1 MILFGTIVNAA
12 AIILGGVVGTFAKK
26 GIPERFG
33 NLIISTLG
41 LFTAIL
47 GIMFA
52 IGSKKIE
59 IVVFSLIIG
68 AFIGEAIDIEKRLDD
83 FGKSVQNKFKGL
95 GGNFSQGFVTSSL
108 LFCIGSMAIMGSLQS
123 GLLNDHKIL
132 LTKSVMDGIFALIFA
147 STMGIGVAASAI
159 AVFIYQGALTLLAA
173 SVAGYLSQPV
183 ITEMSAA
190 GGVLLLG
197 LALSILDIKKIKVG
211 NLLPAIF
218 IPIILMMFLK

>member
-1 MILFGTIVNAA
+1 MVNAA
-12 AIILGGVVGTFAKK
+12 AIIVGGVIGTFAKK

-33 NLIISTLG
+33 NLIINALG

-68 AFIGEAIDIEKRLDD
+68 AFIGEAIDIEKRLDN
-83 FGKSVQNKFKGL
+83 FGKNVQNRLKGV

-132 LTKSVMDGIFALIFA
+132 LTKSVMDGIFSLIFA

-173 SVAGYLSQPV
+173 SVASYLSQPV
-183 ITEMSAA
+183 ITEMSAT

-197 LALSILDIKKIKVG
+197 LAISILDIKKIKVG

-218 IPIILMMFLK
+218 IPIILMMFI

>member
-1 MILFGTIVNAA
+1 MILFGTMVNAA
-12 AIILGGVVGTFAKK
+12 AIIVGGVIGTFAKK

-33 NLIISTLG
+33 NLIINALG

-68 AFIGEAIDIEKRLDD
+68 AFIGEAIDIEKRLDN
-83 FGKSVQNKFKGL
+83 FGKNVQNRLKGV

-132 LTKSVMDGIFALIFA
+132 LTKSVMDGIFSLIFA

-173 SVAGYLSQPV
+173 SVASYLSQPV
-183 ITEMSAA
+183 ITEMSAT

-197 LALSILDIKKIKVG
+197 LAISILDIKKIKVG

-218 IPIILMMFLK
+218 IPIILMMFI

>member
-1 MILFGTIVNAA
+1 MILFGTIVNAV
-12 AIILGGVVGTFAKK
+12 AILVGGVVGTFAKK
-26 GIPERFG
+26 GIPERFA
-33 NLIISTLG
+33 NLIVNALG

-52 IGSKKIE
+52 TGSKRVE
-59 IVVFSLIIG
+59 IVVFSLIVG
-68 AFIGEAIDIEKRLDD
+68 AFIGEAIDIEKRLDN
-83 FGKSVQNKFKGL
+83 FGKNVQEKFKGL

-132 LTKSVMDGIFALIFA
+132 LTKSFMDGIFSLIFA

-159 AVFIYQGALTLLAA
+159 AVFIYQGSLTLLAA

-183 ITEMSAA
+183 ITEMSAT

-197 LALSILDIKKIKVG
+197 LAISILDIKKIKVG

-218 IPIILMMFLK
+218 IPIILMMFIK

>member
-1 MILFGTIVNAA
+1 MILLGTIVNAV
-12 AIILGGVVGTFAKK
+12 AILIGGVVGTFAKK

-33 NLIISTLG
+33 NLIINALG

-83 FGKSVQNKFKGL
+83 FGKSVQDKLKGL
-95 GGNFSQGFVTSSL
+95 SGNFSQGFVTSSL

-147 STMGIGVAASAI
+147 STMGIGVAASAV

-218 IPIILMMFLK
+218 IPIILMMFIK